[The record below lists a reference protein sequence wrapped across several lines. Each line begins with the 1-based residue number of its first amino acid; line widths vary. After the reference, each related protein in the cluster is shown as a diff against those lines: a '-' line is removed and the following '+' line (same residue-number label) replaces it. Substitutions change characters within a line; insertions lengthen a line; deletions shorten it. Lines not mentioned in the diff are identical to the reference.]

1 MKYLLLMLI
10 VFAGSDLF
18 AQRLQSVDE
27 MFKVAHEAAFQQKD
41 RAKAREICHEILKKS
56 PNYTDV
62 SVFLARLY
70 TWDDMYDS
78 ARTVFRRIFARD
90 SSNYDA
96 ISAAIDLEYWSN
108 NPQKALIYCNL
119 GLKKYPKS
127 EDFLLKKAKVL
138 ADLKQ
143 YDDAFNTIEAL
154 LKINNSNPE
163 AMSFAERL
171 KEDVRINAITVNYSY
186 EKFNIIFSPWQL
198 GYIQYS
204 RQTPIGTA
212 ILRANFGNRFDTKG
226 TQYEIDMYPR
236 FANGLYAYLNA
247 GYSNSSIF
255 PKSRYGLSLYYSLPF
270 SFEVDAGFRL
280 LKYSSDVWIYTA
292 ALGKYYSNY
301 WFSFRTYITPSVQY
315 ASHSYSLEIRY
326 YLSGADDYLAVSGGT
341 GISPDASSIDNQNN
355 WLKSNKGGIE
365 YQTKA
370 SNNLIINVSGDYSTE
385 ERSPGSFISE
395 FTAGMSLK
403 FLF

>member
-1 MKYLLLMLI
+1 MKYLLFIII
-10 VFAGSDLF
+10 VFMSAELF
-18 AQRLQSVDE
+18 AQNEQSSDE
-27 MFKVAHEAAFQQKD
+27 LFKLAHEAAFQQKD
-41 RAKAREICHEILKKS
+41 RAKARELCYEILKKS

-78 ARTVFRRIFARD
+78 ARAVFSRIFARD

-96 ISAAIDLEYWSN
+96 ISAAIDFEYWSN

-119 GLKKYPKS
+119 GLEKYPKS
-127 EDFLLKKAKVL
+127 EEFLLKKSRVL
-138 ADLKQ
+138 ANLKQ
-143 YDDAFNTIEAL
+143 YDAAFNTIETL

-163 AMSFAERL
+163 AISFAERL
-171 KEDVRINAITVNYSY
+171 KEEVRINAITVNYSY
-186 EKFNIIFSPWQL
+186 EKFNEIFSPWQL

-204 RQTPIGTA
+204 RQTPIGTT
-212 ILRANFGNRFDTKG
+212 ILRANIANRFDTKG

-236 FANGLYAYLNA
+236 ITDGLYGYLNA

-255 PKSRYGLSLYYSLPF
+255 PKARYGASLYYSLPF

-280 LKYSSDVWIYTA
+280 LKYSSDVWIYTV

-301 WFSFRTYITPSVQY
+301 WFSFRTFITPSVQY

-326 YLSGADDYLAVSGGT
+326 YLSGADDYLGISGGT

-365 YQTKA
+365 YQTKV
-370 SNNLIINVSGDYSTE
+370 SSIIIINISGDYSTE

>member
-1 MKYLLLMLI
+1 MKYLFFILI
-10 VFAGSDLF
+10 VFSFIKLYAQNSLTVDDLF
-18 AQRLQSVDE
+18 KQ
-27 MFKVAHEAAFQQKD
+27 AHEVAFQQKD
-41 RAKAREICHEILKKS
+41 RTKAREICYEILQRS
-56 PNYTDV
+56 PKYTDV

-78 ARTVFRRIFARD
+78 ARAVFGRIFARD

-96 ISAAIDLEYWSN
+96 INAAIDLEYWSN
-108 NPQKALIYCNL
+108 NPKRALIYCNL
-119 GLKKYPKS
+119 GLEKYPKS
-127 EDFLLKKAKVL
+127 EDFLLKKSKVL

-143 YDDAFNTIEAL
+143 YDDAFNTIETL
-154 LKINNSNPE
+154 LRINNSNPE
-163 AMSFAERL
+163 AISFAERL

-186 EKFNIIFSPWQL
+186 EKFNKIFSPWQL

-204 RQTPIGTA
+204 RQTPIGTT
-212 ILRANFGNRFDTKG
+212 ILRANFGNRFDTQG

-247 GYSNSSIF
+247 GYSNSDIF
-255 PKSRYGLSLYYSLPF
+255 PKTRFGASLYYSLPF
-270 SFEVDAGFRL
+270 SFEIDAGFRL

-365 YQTKA
+365 YQTKI
-370 SNNLIINVSGDYSTE
+370 SKTVIINISGDYSSE

-395 FTAGMSLK
+395 FTAGLSLK
-403 FLF
+403 YLF